1 MFGVNSR
8 LDVINA
14 EVLKIRLKKLRQVI
28 SKRTKH
34 INLYK
39 KYLKKNKYIKFIKSE
54 KNNLDSN
61 TLFLTMVKKR
71 DLLIKYLKKKKIQ
84 TMIYYGTPLHFH
96 PAARKLGY
104 KKGSLQL
111 QKSLQKRFSHF
122 HIINI

>member
-39 KYLKKNKYIKFIKSE
+39 KYLKK
-54 KNNLDSN
+54 
-61 TLFLTMVKKR
+61 
-71 DLLIKYLKKKKIQ
+71 
-84 TMIYYGTPLHFH
+84 
-96 PAARKLGY
+96 
-104 KKGSLQL
+104 
-111 QKSLQKRFSHF
+111 
-122 HIINI
+122 INILNLLNQKK